1 MALCFLRK
9 RFRYE
14 VREHLPRQ
22 EEGERPDRRFH
33 HIQSS
38 DLWYVICV
46 LGDGGI
52 EDTFIV
58 LSWYRRGSSVT

>member
-9 RFRYE
+9 RFRHE

-38 DLWYVICV
+38 DLWYVIHYLKGPCQHSAHV
-46 LGDGGI
+46 VRTG
-52 EDTFIV
+52 
-58 LSWYRRGSSVT
+58 